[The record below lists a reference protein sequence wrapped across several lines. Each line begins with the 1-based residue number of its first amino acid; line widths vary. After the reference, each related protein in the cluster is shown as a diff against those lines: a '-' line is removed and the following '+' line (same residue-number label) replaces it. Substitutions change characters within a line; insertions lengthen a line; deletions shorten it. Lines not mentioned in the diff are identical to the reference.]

1 VRPAGARRGIGIALV
16 ASGVVLVILAVLFW
30 TRFLPVN
37 EESRA
42 ILAGAVFLAAITDL
56 VIGVRFLGS
65 SDL

>member
-1 VRPAGARRGIGIALV
+1 MSPPGARRGVGIALT
-16 ASGVVLVILAVLFW
+16 ASGVVLLVLAVLFW

-42 ILAGAVFLAAITDL
+42 ILASAVFVAALADL